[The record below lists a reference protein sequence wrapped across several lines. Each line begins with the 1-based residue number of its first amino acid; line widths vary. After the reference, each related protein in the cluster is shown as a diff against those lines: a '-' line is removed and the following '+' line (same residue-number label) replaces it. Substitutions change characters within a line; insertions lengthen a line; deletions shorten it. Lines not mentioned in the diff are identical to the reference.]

1 MAIFLFAN
9 IRYPYLLTVSLN
21 LREEVEDHANDTFFC
36 KQQLKTQKIQILYFI
51 IKEREKRFL
60 RVLFFSF

>member
-36 KQQLKTQKIQILYFI
+36 KQQPKTQKIQINI
-51 IKEREKRFL
+51 IFYYKRA
-60 RVLFFSF
+60 V